1 MVIKKI
7 VWNISHLK
15 YIWYNNRI
23 WNICIQYT
31 HTPASPNFKS
41 WIRPWNKPDVA
52 STEPIPARSGTLW
65 HVNWDT
71 ICYTSLQLRHNER
84 DGVSNHRCLGCLLIV
99 CSGVDQRKHQST
111 ASLTFVRGIY
121 RWTVDSPH
129 KGPVTWK
136 MFPVDKNVS
145 VADGVFLGTSA
156 QAENLELLKRMHI
169 SHLLNV
175 AGLPAGIRHTRASR
189 FKDIPV
195 TYEELPIDDVD

>member
-1 MVIKKI
+1 MLPAPSRFRPGPALYGMLTGILYVILHYSYAI
-7 VWNISHLK
+7 MSAM
-15 YIWYNNRI
+15 
-23 WNICIQYT
+23 
-31 HTPASPNFKS
+31 ASQ
-41 WIRPWNKPDVA
+41 ITDV
-52 STEPIPARSGTLW
+52 SVVCS
-65 HVNWDT
+65 
-71 ICYTSLQLRHNER
+71 
-84 DGVSNHRCLGCLLIV
+84 IV

-121 RWTVDSPH
+121 RWPVDSPH